1 MEKLTQA
8 AELIKEAV
16 ETINRG
22 KEEPR
27 YNTYFGLWL
36 FFKFYSIS
44 SLIKRGLELYHS
56 VAYPRTIS
64 GLLMGTVSLTQYL

>member
-44 SLIKRGLELYHS
+44 SLIKRGLH
-56 VAYPRTIS
+56 
-64 GLLMGTVSLTQYL
+64 